1 METPSGEDTPGS
13 EPGAWAPGGAGP
25 KKQPNRVLFKFLL
38 LLAILGA
45 LTALIYQTGII
56 RFFGRGGQ
64 AEARA
69 FIDSL
74 GGWGFLAFIFL
85 QTIQVVVAPL
95 PGEVTGVLG
104 GYLYGPL
111 LGLLLSTIGL
121 TLGSY
126 IAFSLTRAFGRPFV
140 ERFVDPK
147 NMERYDFLLHH
158 KGAFLV
164 FLIFL
169 IPGFPKDLL
178 TYVIGLG
185 HLSTLEFLVITTSGR
200 FLGTILL
207 TLGGNF
213 LRLRQYGRFFVVAG
227 ITVIVIFLSVLFRD
241 RIEGLFRK
249 LHHRGN
255 RGT

>member
-1 METPSGEDTPGS
+1 MEESADETESGTPAGPA
-13 EPGAWAPGGAGP
+13 PAGARPGGDAP
-25 KKQPNRVLFKFLL
+25 RSHPNRVRLKLL
-38 LLAILGA
+38 LLILIVGGISLA
-45 LTALIYQTGII
+45 CYETGLF
-56 RFFGRGGQ
+56 RLFVRRG
-64 AEARA
+64 EARA
-69 FIDSL
+69 FIDAL
-74 GGWGFLAFIFL
+74 GGWGFLAFILL
-85 QTIQVVVAPL
+85 QMLQVIVAPL

-121 TLGSY
+121 TLGSW

-140 ERFVDPK
+140 ERFVDRK
-147 NMERYDFLLHH
+147 SMERYDFLLHH

-185 HLSTLEFLVITTSGR
+185 HLSTLEFLAITTTGR

-213 LRLRQYGRFFVVAG
+213 LRLQQYGRFFVVAG

-241 RIEGLFRK
+241 RIEHLFRK
-249 LHHRGN
+249 LHKQ
-255 RGT
+255 TP